1 MSMVP
6 DDKWPREMR
15 KRVSE
20 VTGSSKV
27 VSDENGNDLGSVER
41 IPESGALV
49 SAVQTIGRSVHL
61 PPWIQSPS
69 VRPTGIS

>member
-6 DDKWPREMR
+6 DDEWPREMR
-15 KRVSE
+15 KSVSA

-27 VSDENGNDLGSVER
+27 VSDESGNDLGRVER

-49 SAVQTIGRSVHL
+49 SAVEIIGRSVQL
-61 PPWIQSPS
+61 PPCIQSPS
-69 VRPTGIS
+69 VRPAGMS